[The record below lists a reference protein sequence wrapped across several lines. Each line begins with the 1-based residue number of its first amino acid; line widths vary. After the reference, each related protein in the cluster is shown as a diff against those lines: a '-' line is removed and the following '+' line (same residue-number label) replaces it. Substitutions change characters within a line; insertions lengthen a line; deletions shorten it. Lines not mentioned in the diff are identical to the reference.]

1 MSQMPAL
8 SPDLESIRL
17 GARLL
22 RRRIHENPETA
33 FEEFETSR
41 LVAERMRARGLPVR
55 TGLGKTGVAA
65 LLDAAVADDGDKP
78 GPTLLLRADLDA
90 LRLTEVTGLAFAS
103 RNGKMHACGHDGHVA
118 ALDAAADLLLLDP
131 PQRGRVVFC
140 FQPGEEGAGG
150 ARAMIEDGVLDS
162 PRPDRVF
169 GIHLWN
175 SLPLG
180 TIGIA
185 PGPVMATV
193 DEFHIEVRGPGGHAA
208 SPHETRDTVV
218 AAAQVV
224 LALQTLVSRRISPL
238 EPAVVSVTSIQG
250 GSAFNI
256 IPSRVLLSGTCRS
269 FDSLTAE
276 RLPGLLEAT
285 AIAAAATVG
294 CTVATTYRRANGALV
309 NDPREA
315 ERCARVARR
324 LGLAVSPDCRT
335 MGGEDFCEFLD
346 RVPGSFAFV
355 GAAPPDRAPGPAHHA
370 PDFDFDERALDI
382 AADLLAAF
390 ARDVLHDPSVVPAG
404 LHDSS
409 PISLR
414 VSS

>member
-1 MSQMPAL
+1 MVPAL
-8 SPDLESIRL
+8 SPDLESIRSR
-17 GARLL
+17 ARLL
-22 RRRIHENPETA
+22 RRRIHENPEAA

-41 LVAERMRARGLPVR
+41 LVAERMRERGLPVR

-65 LLDAAVADDGDKP
+65 LLDGGRP
-78 GPTLLLRADLDA
+78 GPTLLLRADMDA
-90 LRLTEVTGLAFAS
+90 LPLTETTGLPFAS

-131 PQRGRVVFC
+131 PHRGRVVFC

-150 ARAMIEDGVLDS
+150 ARSMIADGVLDS
-162 PRPDRVF
+162 PRADRVF

-175 SLPLG
+175 ALPLG

-185 PGPVMATV
+185 PGPMMAAV
-193 DEFHIEVRGPGGHAA
+193 DEFHIEVMGPGGHAA
-208 SPHETRDTVV
+208 SPHETRDTVL

-238 EPAVVSVTSIQG
+238 EPAVVSVTTIQG
-250 GSAFNI
+250 GSAFNV
-256 IPSRVLLSGTCRS
+256 IPNRVLLSGTCRS
-269 FDSLTAE
+269 FDRLTAE
-276 RLPGLLEAT
+276 RLPGLLESAAT
-285 AIAAAATVG
+285 AAAATVG
-294 CTVATTYRRANGALV
+294 CTVATTYRRTNGALV

-315 ERCARVARR
+315 ERCADVARR
-324 LGLAVSPDCRT
+324 LGLAVSPACRT

-355 GAAPPDRAPGPAHHA
+355 GSAPPDQAFGSLHHA
-370 PDFDFDERALDI
+370 SDFDFDERALDI

-390 ARDVLHDPSVVPAG
+390 ARDVLSASSDVPAG
-404 LHDSS
+404 LHESS
-409 PISLR
+409 PVSLR